1 MTSHNTDLVG
11 KEVFKGYAHFKF
23 FSCSVEI
30 GAGMRHRLEI
40 YEQVLLKKL
49 ASALPLSR
57 LHHDKGTC
65 CLKVRV
71 IAGAFAGLEVSYHSG

>member
-11 KEVFKGYAHFKF
+11 KEFFKGYAHFKF

-57 LHHDKGTC
+57 LHHDTGTC

-71 IAGAFAGLEVSYHSG
+71 MAGAFAGLEVSYHSG